1 MVSTERLGSVVNSG
15 RAWVVTAVLATVVV
29 VGGALAFPRQVYD
42 RFIWQY
48 FWGPVYADAH
58 NAQCAV
64 RSGGSVEPLNDQ
76 ACSQAKITGQIV
88 AEPGYTVV
96 SEIGYAVLLLF
107 MLVGVYFLVRRLQL
121 GRDRRLFFALIPF
134 MFLGGAL
141 RVVEDATDAAVT
153 SADAGAVIGYPLN
166 ALIISPVIYGVV
178 FLITLAA
185 ILIGLGLVRGDR
197 IESDRYPMVVG
208 GIGTAAV
215 VLTVG
220 YIGYLVAT
228 MDTSGTRIGFYPQ
241 LPAVVLVL
249 SVLIAGG
256 VYAAM
261 DRFAPWTNAG
271 TGLMGLVVLFAHALD
286 GVANVIAADWMGAL
300 GLGFLHYDPKH
311 PANRIIIEVAGTV
324 LPQSVIDAIGTA
336 WPFLLVKIVAA
347 VLVVSL
353 FDDRIFEDSK
363 QYAMLLL
370 VAIVAVGLGPGTRD
384 MLRATFGI

>member
-58 NAQCAV
+58 NARCAV
-64 RSGGSVEPLNDQ
+64 RSEGSVELLNDQ

-153 SADAGAVIGYPLN
+153 RTDAGAVIGYPLN

-185 ILIGLGLVRGDR
+185 ILIGLGLVKRNVVQF
-197 IESDRYPMVVG
+197 EQYPTVVG
-208 GIGTAAV
+208 AIGTAAV

-220 YIGYLVAT
+220 YTGYLVAT

-241 LPAVVLVL
+241 LPAVVLIL

-300 GLGFLHYDPKH
+300 GLGFLRYNPKH
-311 PANRIIIEVAGTV
+311 PANRIIIEVAGAV